1 MTRADIL
8 NAMKARFTAITT
20 GSGYNYTV
28 SKCGLFDVIPT
39 PKSTNLFVS
48 IIDKG
53 QTLLNNSY
61 NGVSPEDMELDVD
74 VVCRIRVSG
83 TGQETNYTLAPA
95 KMAADIRRAIG
106 TDDTWG
112 GKAFSTKY
120 ISDTSEFQFG
130 DTVIAQT
137 TVTLTVQF
145 RVSKWSN

>member
-8 NAMKARFTAITT
+8 NAMKQRFTAITT

-39 PKSTNLFVS
+39 PKSTNLFIS

-53 QTLLNNSY
+53 QTFVQANYGASN
-61 NGVSPEDMELDVD
+61 PEDLTLDVD
-74 VVCRIRVSG
+74 VICRIRVSG

-95 KMAADIRRAIG
+95 KMVADIRRAIG

-112 GKAFSTKY
+112 GKAFITNY
-120 ISDTSEFQFG
+120 VGDTTEIQFG
-130 DTVIAQT
+130 DTVIVQST
-137 TVTLTVQF
+137 ISLEIQF